1 MVALSFLSKQW
12 QQIKLDCGIPVE
24 KFRVGMILFELLTF
38 HRIRAHYL
46 SHEVIVACGGLGVHQ
61 GSGGIG
67 LDGILKYT
75 PVGIVTI
82 YDTRSHIGCEGEQS
96 SLACMHHRCTCTI
109 FLTLRTQVDTFCI
122 TIVGTDAIV
131 VLVVAAT
138 HGEGVLHCN
147 TCAAHRVKP
156 IDIAAKVNT
165 SVAPSETN
173 VTIVLRAH
181 HVEFFL
187 DNIKRHHT

>member
-46 SHEVIVACGGLGVHQ
+46 SHEVIITCGILRVHHRC
-61 GSGGIG
+61 GGIG

-82 YDTRSHIGCEGEQS
+82 YDSRSNIGCEGEEPA
-96 SLACMHHRCTCTI
+96 LARMHHGSTRTI
-109 FLTLRTQVDTFCI
+109 FLT
-122 TIVGTDAIV
+122 
-131 VLVVAAT
+131 
-138 HGEGVLHCN
+138 
-147 TCAAHRVKP
+147 
-156 IDIAAKVNT
+156 
-165 SVAPSETN
+165 S
-173 VTIVLRAH
+173 
-181 HVEFFL
+181 
-187 DNIKRHHT
+187 

>member
-1 MVALSFLSKQW
+1 
-12 QQIKLDCGIPVE
+12 
-24 KFRVGMILFELLTF
+24 
-38 HRIRAHYL
+38 
-46 SHEVIVACGGLGVHQ
+46 
-61 GSGGIG
+61 
-67 LDGILKYT
+67 
-75 PVGIVTI
+75 
-82 YDTRSHIGCEGEQS
+82 
-96 SLACMHHRCTCTI
+96 MHHRCTCTI

-138 HGEGVLHCN
+138 HGEGVLHGN

-165 SVAPSETN
+165 CVAPSETN